1 MTTAARRILVTGAA
15 GFVGQ
20 ALTAALLDDPAHAAA
35 HIVLLD
41 AGPIVQTDPRVAVI
55 QGDLTDPDVLDAAI
69 GGGGGG
75 FDLVYHLA
83 AVVGGA
89 AEADYA
95 LARRVN
101 IDATLSLFERLRDTG
116 RCPRVVYASSIAVF
130 GEPPPPLVDDRTA
143 PRPTMTYG
151 AQKRMIEIAL
161 AQFSARGWLDGLSL
175 RLPAIVAKPAV
186 PGVDAVFLNRIFHAF
201 ASGEAVTIPVSPEGT
216 LWLLST
222 AACVRTLLHAGHLS
236 SRVIGDDRTL
246 TLPALRVTIG
256 AVIDALHRRNP
267 DCRVAFTFAPDPRIE
282 MQFAS
287 QPPLATPAADRL
299 GFRHDGDIDRLVA
312 HATA

>member
-20 ALTAALLDDPAHAAA
+20 MLTAALLDHPANAANR
-35 HIVLLD
+35 IVLLD
-41 AGPIVQTDPRVAVI
+41 AVPGSQTDPRTEAI
-55 QGDLTDPDVLDAAI
+55 QGDLTDPAVLDAAI
-69 GGGGGG
+69 GDGV
-75 FDLVYHLA
+75 DLVYHLA

-116 RCPRVVYASSIAVF
+116 RCPRVIYASSIAVF
-130 GEPPPPLVDDRTA
+130 GEPPPALVDDWTE

-161 AQFSARGWLDGLSL
+161 AHFSARGWLDGLSL

-186 PGVDAVFLNRIFHAF
+186 AGVEAVFINRLFHAF
-201 ASGEAVTIPVSPEGT
+201 AAGEDATIPVSPDGT

-222 AACVRTLLHAGHLS
+222 AACVQALLHAGTLPPA
-236 SRVIGDDRTL
+236 VIGADRTL
-246 TLPALRVTIG
+246 TLPALRVTLG
-256 AVIDALHRRNP
+256 TLIDALDRFHLHSGT
-267 DCRVAFTFAPDPRIE
+267 AITFALQPGIE
-282 MQFAS
+282 AQFAS
-287 QPPLATPAADRL
+287 QPPLFTPAAERL
-299 GFRHDGDIDRLVA
+299 GFRHDGEVDALVA
-312 HATA
+312 RAIA